1 MNAGNAIRKVL
12 ARVSAPWG
20 AVLGIGAFIAAGL
33 LIARLAPPMR
43 DPEAESRECTKQCA
57 PRFGQLV
64 RDMDYPMSAK
74 GQYRQVCKCQ

>member
-1 MNAGNAIRKVL
+1 MNTRNAIRKVL
-12 ARVSAPWG
+12 ARVPAPWG
-20 AVLGIGAFIAAGL
+20 AALGIGAFVVAGL
-33 LIARLAPPMR
+33 LIARLAPPLR
-43 DPEAESRECTKQCA
+43 DPEAEFRECEKRCA